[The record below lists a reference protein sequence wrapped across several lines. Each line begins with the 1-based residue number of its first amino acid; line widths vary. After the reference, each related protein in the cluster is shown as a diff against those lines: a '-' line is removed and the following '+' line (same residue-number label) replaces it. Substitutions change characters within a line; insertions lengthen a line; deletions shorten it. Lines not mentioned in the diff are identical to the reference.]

1 MTTQVRRVGMSHVV
15 LAMARREAQAA
26 LNGLGLYIAVSLSVA
41 AAAWLLLLDVRALA
55 VAGVLVRSDPFGA
68 PLDAALLVL
77 ALFFAI
83 SAAAQTA
90 RDRESG
96 TLEVLFYAPVDELT
110 YILGKTFG
118 LVAAYALMLPLVAFC
133 FFLMSMATGFV
144 LPMSFVLGLL
154 FSVVPAAMVVSLG
167 ILLAIGTNRVRSAVL
182 ILGAVA
188 FVFLGGAAAYSLVLM
203 IPIENPSSPI
213 IALRD
218 SLAAVNGTLRWI
230 SPFAYLSRIVAEGVA
245 IGAWVTVAQALAASL
260 AGTALMI
267 VIAATWLR
275 RRSLGRA
282 SE

>member
-1 MTTQVRRVGMSHVV
+1 
-15 LAMARREAQAA
+15 
-26 LNGLGLYIAVSLSVA
+26 
-41 AAAWLLLLDVRALA
+41 
-55 VAGVLVRSDPFGA
+55 
-68 PLDAALLVL
+68 
-77 ALFFAI
+77 
-83 SAAAQTA
+83 
-90 RDRESG
+90 
-96 TLEVLFYAPVDELT
+96 
-110 YILGKTFG
+110 
-118 LVAAYALMLPLVAFC
+118 
-133 FFLMSMATGFV
+133 
-144 LPMSFVLGLL
+144 
-154 FSVVPAAMVVSLG
+154 VVPAAMVVSLG

-203 IPIENPSSPI
+203 IPMENPSSPI

-245 IGAWVTVAQALAASL
+245 IGAWLTVAQALAASL